1 MMPIAAVRAVSVA
14 VLAACLGPAMQAQAP
29 SPAARPAAADTL
41 TAARAAL
48 DQGHAPDAIKMLGA
62 LDRSDPKVAELLGVA
77 YYRVDDHPHA
87 IELLAPL
94 VLVLPAD
101 SIERREAVQVL
112 GLSYYLAGRLADAV
126 PLLEETSKWATTNI
140 ELAQVLGMAYIQTR
154 QPDNARAALARAFGV
169 DPQTPAARVLAAQMM
184 IRIEFFEMADAELK
198 AALASDPKLPH
209 ANFLLATNAIYRN
222 RIDEGIELLEKE
234 LAINPADSM
243 ALYRLGEAWSRRQA
257 WDKAIPALQRSLWIN
272 PYYSGPYMVLGR
284 AYLATGQLD
293 TARNMLQRA
302 VEVDPNNKSARY
314 LFGQVLQR
322 LGKAVEAKEQFDI
335 SDKLQ

>member
-1 MMPIAAVRAVSVA
+1 MMPNALFRVSALAFLTLAAPAHAQSPPPSGRPQVADSVA
-14 VLAACLGPAMQAQAP
+14 
-29 SPAARPAAADTL
+29 
-41 TAARAAL
+41 AARATL
-48 DQGHAPDAIKMLGA
+48 DQGRTADAIKALTA
-62 LDRSDPKVAELLGVA
+62 LDRSDPKVSELLGVA
-77 YYRVDDHPHA
+77 YYRADDYPHA
-87 IELLAPL
+87 IEILAPI
-94 VLVLPAD
+94 VSKLPAE

-112 GLSYYLAGRLADAV
+112 GLSYYLAGRLTDAV
-126 PLLEETSKWATTNI
+126 PLLEETSRWATTNI
-140 ELAQVLGMAYIQTR
+140 ELAQALGMAYIQTR

-169 DPQTPAARVLAAQMM
+169 EPQSPAARVLAAQMM

-198 AALASDPKLPH
+198 AALAADPRLPH

-222 RIDEGIELLEKE
+222 KLDEGVELLEKE

-272 PYYSGPYMVLGR
+272 PYYSGPYIVLGR

-293 TARNMLQRA
+293 TARGMLQRS
-302 VEVDPNNKSARY
+302 VELDPNNKSARY
-314 LFGQVLQR
+314 LYGQVLQR
-322 LGKAVEAKEQFDI
+322 LGRSVEAKEQFDI